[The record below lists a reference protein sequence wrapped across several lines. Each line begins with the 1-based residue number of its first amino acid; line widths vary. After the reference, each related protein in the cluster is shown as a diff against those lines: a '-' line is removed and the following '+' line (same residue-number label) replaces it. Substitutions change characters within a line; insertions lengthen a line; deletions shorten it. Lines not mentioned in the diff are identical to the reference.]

1 MNFLKLIGLYN
12 TGVPNTARRLASKA
26 TARTHQAFRPAT
38 QASYTRKFRLFVAY
52 CCFIGV
58 HLQNLT
64 PLIAMSFL
72 EFLVENNL
80 FHSAI
85 ANYLSA
91 VKANLALYGLP
102 LYSFQ
107 DPRITYF
114 QKSLSLHKTFA
125 PVVKKIIDIPLLASI
140 TSICDTMWM
149 GQIFKALYLTAFFS
163 FLRISNLVPHSIKAF
178 SPIEQMARGDVFF
191 APPGIH
197 LLIKWSKTIQT
208 RDTIRI
214 LKIPSLG
221 SSPLC
226 PVQAIK
232 NLLLITPGTKND
244 PLFQIKN
251 EAAQWVPLTDTKV
264 RRNFTQILSRVGLQ
278 HSGMSLHTFRRSGAT
293 LAFNSN
299 VSIQNIQSHGTWTS
313 DCVWRYIIQDHNASQ
328 QVADSFKSLLHRP

>member
-1 MNFLKLIGLYN
+1 MDGADFQ
-12 TGVPNTARRLASKA
+12 S
-26 TARTHQAFRPAT
+26 
-38 QASYTRKFRLFVAY
+38 
-52 CCFIGV
+52 FIFDC
-58 HLQNLT
+58 
-64 PLIAMSFL
+64 I
-72 EFLVENNL
+72 
-80 FHSAI
+80 
-85 ANYLSA
+85 
-91 VKANLALYGLP
+91 
-102 LYSFQ
+102 
-107 DPRITYF
+107 
-114 QKSLSLHKTFA
+114 
-125 PVVKKIIDIPLLASI
+125 
-140 TSICDTMWM
+140 
-149 GQIFKALYLTAFFS
+149 FFS

-232 NLLLITPGTKND
+232 HLLLITPGTKND

-264 RRNFTQILSRVGLQ
+264 RRNFTQILTRVGLQ
-278 HSGMSLHTFRRSGAT
+278 HSGMSLHTFRHSGAT

-328 QVADSFKSLLHRP
+328 QVAESFKSLLHRP